1 MRSPKGF
8 GKRYFSLAAILAFSA
23 GAVLAADTQ
32 SVVDVQNNSFH
43 KKIGKDSDDADIVIS
58 KKVEVKEVDATFAS
72 EIYTQKDIKN
82 SHSKDLYDFLN
93 SQTSI
98 TVAPSYGN
106 PYVQYIDLRG
116 YGIGSGYENVVITV
130 DGRRVNNIDMS
141 PQLLSSIPLENIKK
155 IEILKGNGSVEY
167 GDGANAGAINII
179 TKDFK
184 GVGFKSYVGSHG
196 LRHGSFNLGFDKK
209 YFSLSGFFNKTMS
222 DGDRIDTTTG
232 KKNNSEDTN
241 KGLKLAIKPSN
252 ALMIYIGKTFSDLD
266 IKYAN
271 DINLSTYFSN
281 PKLSPKGF
289 TNQSFYDGVLSYGVE
304 YQINNNLSFGFN
316 ANNENKKSNFL
327 SWGNLNKYE
336 YDSYNSKIKY
346 KANTLKIVFGVQK
359 FDGKRKS
366 SSAFTPSSDNK
377 MQKNNLAFYTD
388 TILYLKNSRIS
399 LGARREKVEYKYSN
413 DMNSSNRLSSSNYF
427 NAYEL
432 GYNYKVSKN
441 SSFFINFNHSFQTP
455 DIDRFFTPVYD
466 WTTFKYKYTKF
477 NGFIKPMKVNNY
489 TLGYNYFQYPHRIK
503 INLFYADVK
512 NEIYYNNA
520 MFTNTN
526 LDKTRKY
533 GIEVEEKYN
542 IHYNLYTKVNYS
554 YIDTKIRK
562 NSSNPSIEGNEIPGV
577 SKHNLK
583 FSLGYNPNYKTT
595 LLLSHTYRSKAYAMS
610 DFDKSYGKIKSYN
623 STDFSINYKFKKL
636 NIFAKVKNIF
646 DRKNALFVDSG
657 FTLGVYPTNFER
669 TFLVGVSAKF

>member
-23 GAVLAADTQ
+23 GAVLAAGTQ

-43 KKIGKDSDDADIVIS
+43 KKVGKDNDEADIIIS

-82 SHSKDLYDFLN
+82 SHSKNLYDFLN
-93 SQTSI
+93 TQTSM

-106 PYVQYIDLRG
+106 PYTQYIDTRG
-116 YGIGSGYENVVITV
+116 YGIGNGYENIVITV
-130 DGRRVNNIDMS
+130 NGRRLNNIDMS
-141 PQLLSSIPLENIKK
+141 PQLLSAIPLENIKR

-179 TKDFK
+179 TNNFT
-184 GVGFKSYVGSHG
+184 GINFQSYYGSHG
-196 LRHGSFNLGFDKK
+196 LRHGSFDFGLDRK
-209 YFSLSGFFNKTMS
+209 YISLSGFYNKTMS
-222 DGDRIDTTTG
+222 DGDRIDTATG
-232 KKNNSEDTN
+232 KKNDSEDTN
-241 KGLKLAIKPSN
+241 KGLKLTIKPN
-252 ALMIYIGKTFSDLD
+252 DALQIYIGKTFSDMD
-266 IKYAN
+266 VKYAN

-289 TNQSFYDGVLSYGVE
+289 TSQSFYDGVLSYGLK
-304 YQINNNLSFGFN
+304 YQINDKLSFDFN
-316 ANNENKKSNFL
+316 ANNEDKKSNFI
-327 SWGNLNKYE
+327 SWGNLNR
-336 YDSYNSKIKY
+336 YDYNSYNSRINY
-346 KANTLKIVFGVQK
+346 NTNVLKMVFGAQK

-366 SSAFTPSSDNK
+366 TSAFTPSSNNK
-377 MQKNNLAFYTD
+377 MEKDNFAFYFD
-388 TILYLKNSRIS
+388 TIFKFDNHRLS
-399 LGARREKVEYKYSN
+399 LGARRENVDYDYSN
-413 DMNSSNRLSSSNYF
+413 DANSSNRLSSSDNF
-427 NAYEL
+427 NAYEI
-432 GYNYKVSKN
+432 GYNYQISKQ
-441 SSFFINFNHSFQTP
+441 SSFFINFNHSFQAP

-466 WTTFKYKYTKF
+466 LTTFKYKYTKF

-489 TLGYNYFQYPHRIK
+489 TIGYNYFKYPHKMK
-503 INLFYADVK
+503 IDLFYADVK
-512 NEIYYNNA
+512 DEIYYNSA
-520 MFTNTN
+520 TWVNTN
-526 LDKTRKY
+526 LDKTKKY
-533 GIEVEEKYN
+533 GLELEEKYN
-542 IHYNLYTKVNYS
+542 IHYNLYTKLNYS

-583 FSLGYNPNYKTT
+583 LSLGYNPNYKTA

-610 DFDKSYGKIKSYN
+610 DFDKSFGKMKSFN

-636 NIFAKVKNIF
+636 NLFAKINNIF
-646 DRKNALFVDSG
+646 DKKNALFVDSG
-657 FTLGVYPTNFER
+657 FALGVYPTNFER